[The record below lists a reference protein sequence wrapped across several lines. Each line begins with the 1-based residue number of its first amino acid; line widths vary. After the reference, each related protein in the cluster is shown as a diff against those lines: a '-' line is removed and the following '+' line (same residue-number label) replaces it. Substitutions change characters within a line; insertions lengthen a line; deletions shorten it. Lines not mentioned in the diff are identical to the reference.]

1 MRRNGFIISCSHHRR
16 LHVPKFRKHF
26 PYMIYIQFA
35 GYLISK
41 IRLLTGG
48 EIERL
53 EILMKNYAKIS
64 RIAKNELFM
73 SFSPQQR

>member
-1 MRRNGFIISCSHHRR
+1 
-16 LHVPKFRKHF
+16 
-26 PYMIYIQFA
+26 MIYIQFA

-53 EILMKNYAKIS
+53 EILI
-64 RIAKNELFM
+64 
-73 SFSPQQR
+73 